1 VTRPRG
7 RHRLPAGEPGA
18 VVLGGDFQGL
28 AIIRSLGARGVPVVV
43 IDDEHSIGR
52 FSRYARRSLHVS
64 TIVDDDRTAGML
76 LDTARVLGLEGWVL
90 YPTRDATVAALS
102 RARELLQATFRVPT
116 PGWEAV
122 RYAWDKRE
130 TYELAAG
137 LGIATPRTSFPRH
150 PDDLDA
156 VEGDGPFVVKP
167 AITARFRQVT
177 KAKAWRAENR
187 TELKAL
193 LDRAAELVGPG
204 EVIVQDVVPG
214 GGQNQLA
221 YCAFFKD
228 GEAVGSMVA
237 RRLRQHPSDFGRA
250 STHVETA
257 DVPVLE
263 ELSERFLRAVGY
275 YGLVEIEYK
284 LDERDGQYRLLDFNA
299 RTWGY
304 HGLGRLAGVDF
315 PYLLFVDQVGGTAP
329 RSRARTGVVWTR
341 LLTDVPTAVLEIA
354 RGRLGFG
361 EYVRSL
367 ARTDGEA
374 VFSSRDPLPGLA
386 EIALIPYLSVKRG
399 F

>member
-1 VTRPRG
+1 M
-7 RHRLPAGEPGA
+7 
-18 VVLGGDFQGL
+18 VVL
-28 AIIRSLGARGVPVVV
+28 
-43 IDDEHSIGR
+43 DDEHSIGR
-52 FSRYARRSLHVS
+52 FSRYARRALHVA
-64 TIVDDDRTAGML
+64 TIVDDGRTADIL
-76 LDTARVLGLEGWVL
+76 LDTAQNLGLDGWVL

-102 RARELLQATFRVPT
+102 RKRELLQSSFRVPT
-116 PGWEAV
+116 PGWESV

-130 TYELAAG
+130 TYDLAAE
-137 LGIATPRTSFPRH
+137 LGIATPRTSYPRD

-204 EVIVQDVVPG
+204 EVIVQDVIPG
-214 GGQNQLA
+214 GGRNQLA

-228 GEAVGSMVA
+228 GEAVASMVA

-257 DVPVLE
+257 DVPMLE
-263 ELSERFLRAVGY
+263 ELSERFLRAVDY
-275 YGLVEIEYK
+275 YGLVEVEYK

-315 PYLLFVDQVGGTAP
+315 PYLLFLDQVGESAP
-329 RSRARTGVVWTR
+329 RSRARPGVVWTR

-354 RGRLGFG
+354 RGRLGFA
-361 EYVRSL
+361 EYLRSL

-386 EIALIPYLSVKRG
+386 EIALIPYLTVKRG